1 MTVKCLTKES
11 LNEAIKL
18 CKENKYYSV
27 LIVTRYAGDHYPIL
41 NYLSEVGVDV
51 VRRFNNPFARFLNGS
66 CISMISSATNKRG
79 QKANL
84 VLYQEDIYDGCD
96 EMIHI
101 LASIEIN
108 NRDFKLLK
116 NEV

>member
-1 MTVKCLTKES
+1 MKILTDDS

-18 CKENKYYSV
+18 CQENKCYRV
-27 LIVTRYAGDHYPIL
+27 LIVTKYAGDHYPIL
-41 NYLSEVGVDV
+41 NYLSKVGADV

-84 VLYQEDIYDGCD
+84 VLYQEDICNGCE
-96 EMIHI
+96 EMIHV
-101 LASIEIN
+101 LAPIEIN
-108 NRDFKLLK
+108 NRDFNLLK